1 MATTAQPSLGGVAT
15 GTPVQRFVY
24 PPFNP
29 AALSYTNSVS
39 GPLDQVILADPM
51 KWYDIGRK
59 LGVGNEG
66 YKGVVAYHHWVSSC
80 FRIQIGQRIATILVH
95 LLYKAGS

>member
-66 YKGVVAYHHWVSSC
+66 YKGVVAYHQLGV
-80 FRIQIGQRIATILVH
+80 Q
-95 LLYKAGS
+95 LLAMYVLLISTMLEVGY